1 MTKWSCSNTL
11 RLEGE
16 QMSFNAENIPRV
28 FTQKTENPFLIIGN
42 YVELISHYASSIGH
56 EGIQCYQYFRVIK
69 VLLRTHISAGSC
81 AVCFAAKKGL
91 LGKYLHYFNF
101 LLRVFKR
108 KEEKAA
114 QKCTPTLK
122 SKHLFPLDILINADL
137 AALTP
142 HQGHRYENNGN
153 PRICCHVRQDLG
165 KL

>member
-1 MTKWSCSNTL
+1 MFLEGQGLSEPSIGRKGNMVDRDRGGFSSFAGRIETQLILSSSAKTSASTRRFTIANFSANCTTGRLVCCLRNHLSLTGQTRNTL

-81 AVCFAAKKGL
+81 AVCFAVKKGL
-91 LGKYLHYFNF
+91 
-101 LLRVFKR
+101 
-108 KEEKAA
+108 
-114 QKCTPTLK
+114 
-122 SKHLFPLDILINADL
+122 
-137 AALTP
+137 
-142 HQGHRYENNGN
+142 
-153 PRICCHVRQDLG
+153 
-165 KL
+165 